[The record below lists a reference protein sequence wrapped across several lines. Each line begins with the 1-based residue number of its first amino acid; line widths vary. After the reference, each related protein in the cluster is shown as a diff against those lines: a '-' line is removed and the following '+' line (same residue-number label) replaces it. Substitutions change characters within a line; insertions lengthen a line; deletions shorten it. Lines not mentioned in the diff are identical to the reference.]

1 MNSSHRKK
9 VGRTN
14 CPSCP
19 CHHFKRTPELQIR
32 HHQSAGTN
40 RMSKTKTGQFF
51 FLSNHSLDFIFI
63 PPDKKIRTCCR
74 TVNREMN
81 GFRTVFVRTKGFFI
95 VETWHPASSPA
106 LARLFFNGCALRK
119 TAAWLCLI
127 SR

>member
-1 MNSSHRKK
+1 MNFSHRKK
-9 VGRTN
+9 VGRAN

-19 CHHFKRTPELQIR
+19 SHHFKRTPEHQMR

-40 RMSKTKTGQFF
+40 RMSKTKTGQFLF
-51 FLSNHSLDFIFI
+51 PFNHSLDFIFI

-81 GFRTVFVRTKGFFI
+81 GFRTTFVRTKGFFI